1 MDNVK
6 KRVLMEIRKGER
18 VFIADNAK
26 VFGDVTIGND
36 VGIWY
41 NVVIRA
47 DVEKVIIGN
56 GSNIQDGTII
66 HVTKDKYPTI
76 IGDYVTIGHSVT
88 LHGCTL
94 KNNILVGIG
103 SIILDNSIIEDNCIV
118 AAGTLVPPN
127 KTFPPNSLIMGNPA
141 KVIKTLADDDIKS
154 IRDYADR
161 YIKYKNIYLELNR

>member
-1 MDNVK
+1 MDNIQ
-6 KRVLMEIRKGER
+6 KRILMEIKKGEK

-47 DVEKVIIGN
+47 DVERVVIGSF
-56 GSNIQDGTII
+56 SNIQDGTII

-76 IGDYVTIGHSVT
+76 IGEYVTIGHSVT

-103 SIILDNSIIEDNCIV
+103 SIILDNSVIEDNCII

-127 KTFPPNSLIMGNPA
+127 KTFPPNSLIMGSPA
-141 KVIKTLADDDIKS
+141 KIVKTLTDDDINS
-154 IRDYADR
+154 IRNYAER
-161 YIKYKNIYLELNR
+161 YVKYKDIYIGLTC